1 MTRKRPFNV
10 TLEPEMIAD
19 LRAIEK
25 ASGVKPA
32 EFIRRAVARALKSQR
47 KRVPARK
54 RS

>member
-1 MTRKRPFNV
+1 
-10 TLEPEMIAD
+10 MIAD

-32 EFIRRAVARALKSQR
+32 EYIRRAVAAALKKSERQR
-47 KRVPARK
+47 AVTRK